1 MTGFWLV
8 GACHEARIEVVDRGV
23 RDGAVGVDGGV
34 ACRLMVTVAEL
45 GEPMVYAVLE
55 AMVTVRLPS
64 TSAAM
69 VGIEMVSESD
79 VENVRVSPV
88 AVPCGP
94 VQEYR
99 MRTVTVSSRER
110 ETVKLAALPSVTEDW
125 SDVIVMV
132 RVLVLAVADADQLL
146 EPSELWA
153 LTSTS

>member
-1 MTGFWLV
+1 MTASWLV
-8 GACHEARIEVVDRGV
+8 CVCQEARTEVDDSGV
-23 RDGAVGVDGGV
+23 SEGAVGVDGGV

-64 TSAAM
+64 ASAAM

-110 ETVKLAALPSVTEDW
+110 ETVKLAALPSATEDW
-125 SDVIVMV
+125 SDVIVTV
-132 RVLVLAVADADQLL
+132 RVLVRAVAAVDQLL